1 MHGAG
6 HSGPN
11 SGKSLKGDRNNDAYY
26 NNYVRAM
33 NEANKSGNIAHANE
47 INRAHSLLQKG

>member
-11 SGKSLKGDRNNDAYY
+11 SGKSLKGDRNNDKYY
-26 NNYVRAM
+26 ANYVNEM
-33 NEANKSGNIAHANE
+33 NKANSSGQFDYAKE
-47 INRAHSLLQKG
+47 INRAHSLKR